1 MDELKDELQSK
12 IADYSKMA
20 ESGKKT
26 KLKETIFTA
35 LPEEINSLLEP
46 RKVFSLVMTS
56 VVEETPE

>member
-26 KLKETIFTA
+26 KQKETIFIA
-35 LPEEINSLLEP
+35 LCEEINLLLGQ
-46 RKVFSLVMTS
+46 RKVFSLLMTS
-56 VVEETPE
+56 VVKETPE